1 MGYIIGLLGCH
12 CGDSFDEFRRWGFVG
27 GRVASD
33 KLVLFRM
40 GEVWS
45 IIQGRFRSRLSTTVE
60 GT

>member
-1 MGYIIGLLGCH
+1 M
-12 CGDSFDEFRRWGFVG
+12 G